1 MTNNQ
6 KMVVTKKIKEIDAIL
21 PENYFFRIHNSYIIN
36 LNKIKEFVKN
46 EAYVVMETNEKIPVA
61 RQRKTDFLNKL

>member
-6 KMVVTKKIKEIDAIL
+6 KMVVTKRIKEVNALL
-21 PENYFFRIHNSYIIN
+21 PENHFFRIHNSYIIN

-46 EAYVVMETNEKIPVA
+46 DGYVVMESNDKIPVA

>member
-1 MTNNQ
+1 MTKNQ

-46 EAYVVMETNEKIPVA
+46 EAYVVMESNEKIPVA
-61 RQRKTDFLNKL
+61 RQRKSDFLNKL